1 MVRCRPDP
9 SRYANRALP
18 RGLVRPRVSCCVQI
32 LDKEVS
38 HGQKLIND
46 GVSTVEALKMCEKE
60 HRKNNAP
67 PSPSGELWSESL
79 VAVFRV
85 GLHVRV
91 VAYTDNDD
99 REARE
104 AWNTA
109 THDEDHNTARCSTLH
124 QTLETAATRFRK
136 TGDWAKAV
144 ISLFGLYGPGNHTT
158 VGRWVRAANGDIPE
172 GLG

>member
-1 MVRCRPDP
+1 MVRCRPEP

-60 HRKNNAP
+60 RHKNNAAT
-67 PSPSGELWSESL
+67 PSGELWSESL
-79 VAVFRV
+79 VAVVRV

-124 QTLETAATRFRK
+124 QKLETAATRFREI
-136 TGDWAKAV
+136 GDWTKAV
-144 ISLFGLYGPGNHTT
+144 SRLLDLYGIGKKTT
-158 VGRWVRAANGDIPE
+158 MGRWVRAANGDIPE